1 MKRMIFLSVFSLL
14 VSACGSSGVDGVD
27 VAGTTGDSK
36 TSSKSVF
43 AVATGAPVPTTKAKV
58 YMGFDDSYTV
68 SNSGTTLY
76 GGAGKDVITIAN
88 GVSGVNLDQNVE
100 QIVFQAA
107 SSSYTF
113 KQTGNKINVY
123 DASGITLLM
132 SVPVQGDADGTV
144 FSFSD
149 GSASALLLSGGV
161 MKLGSET
168 VSATKATAIIFSSTT
183 TTTTTLNT
191 PTTTLNTTT
200 TTLNTT
206 TTTTIPTGSVTVQ
219 W

>member
-1 MKRMIFLSVFSLL
+1 MKRQHLLLAFCVFLA
-14 VSACGSSGVDGVD
+14 ACGDSGNGSVTS
-27 VAGTTGDSK
+27 ADSI
-36 TSSKSVF
+36 TSAKSAF
-43 AVATGAPVPTTKAKV
+43 AVATGTAPVSTTKAKV
-58 YMGFDDSYTV
+58 YMGFDDNYTV

-76 GGAGKDVITIAN
+76 GGAGKDVVTIAD
-88 GVSGVNLDQNVE
+88 GVSGVLLDQNIE
-100 QIVFQAA
+100 QIVFLSA
-107 SSSYTF
+107 SRSYTF

-144 FSFSD
+144 LSFSD
-149 GSASALLLSGGV
+149 GSASALLLAGGV

-168 VSATKATAIIFSSTT
+168 VSATKATAIIYSSTT
-183 TTTTTLNT
+183 TTTTT
-191 PTTTLNTTT
+191 TLNATT

-206 TTTTIPTGSVTVQ
+206 TTTTIPTGSVTVK